1 MNAKTK
7 KRTIGRAAKGLL
19 VLLFLGLALLG
30 CGEKDEA
37 KRELTI
43 VNYGEYFDP
52 DALSMFTEETGIKIN
67 YEEALTPEEM
77 YTKYKSGAIK
87 YDLLCTTD
95 YMLEKLIN
103 EGELQELDASKM
115 QYRDNIGSKYLDF
128 AKAFDPENKYTIPFF
143 WGTLGI
149 LYDTTRVEAPVD
161 SWDVLFNGQYSGEII
176 MQNSMRDTFMAAL
189 KYLGYSVNTNDE
201 KELREA
207 AELLINQKP
216 DVQAYLVDE
225 ARDET
230 VAGNAIMSLVYS
242 GEAYLGHEYNE
253 DLTYVVPKEGSN
265 VWMDCFCVSKNCQ
278 DLDAAMQF
286 LDFTC
291 REDIAKMNFEY
302 IYYSTPNEAVIASL
316 SEEERNDE
324 TLVPPDSAMENC
336 EVCVQLEDETVEL
349 MSELWKEI
357 KAE

>member
-1 MNAKTK
+1 ML
-7 KRTIGRAAKGLL
+7 GLGLL
-19 VLLFLGLALLG
+19 LSG
-30 CGEKDEA
+30 CGKKSEGD
-37 KRELTI
+37 RELTI
-43 VNYGEYFDP
+43 VNYGEYYDP
-52 DALSMFTEETGIKIN
+52 DALEMFTEETGIKIN

-95 YMLEKLIN
+95 YMLERLIK
-103 EGELQELDASKM
+103 EGELVKLDHSAMK
-115 QYRDNIGSKYLDF
+115 YRDNIGERYNEF
-128 AKAFDPENKYTIPFF
+128 ARAFDPENEYTIPYF

-207 AELLINQKP
+207 AELLIKQKP

-278 DLDAAMQF
+278 DPDAAMQF

-324 TLVPPDSAMENC
+324 TLVPPESAMENC
-336 EVCVQLEDETVEL
+336 EVCVQLEDDTVEL